1 MAETE
6 FPSKAAADRLDYGFD
21 FTAFLATCEE
31 GTVVDSFDITATP
44 SGLTIDGVEDVD
56 GVAKFWV
63 SGGTAKT
70 LYTVT
75 CVLLATSPS
84 SPSDQLRVED
94 SKTLYV
100 RGA

>member
-44 SGLTIDGVEDVD
+44 SGLTIDGVEDVAFLRLNAAD
-56 GVAKFWV
+56 VVRHRLV
-63 SGGTAKT
+63 S
-70 LYTVT
+70 
-75 CVLLATSPS
+75 
-84 SPSDQLRVED
+84 DIVEAYGRFD
-94 SKTLYV
+94 AG
-100 RGA
+100 RAHEQRPRDRR